1 MEEQVTLKQILDV
14 VIEIK
19 KEVKE
24 VKEGQKSFQQ
34 EMKAEFEQYKQEMKA
49 EFEQYKQEMRA
60 EFKQYKQEMREEQAE
75 LRQEFIEFTKRIEEG
90 QERLREEMADFK
102 ANLIGSFGEWN
113 KLFTNNMI
121 AHREAISAD
130 FRKFKHE
137 IYDWAKEDIVFYLN
151 EREKKIEERLQT
163 LEIKMA

>member
-34 EMKAEFEQYKQEMKA
+34 EMRAEFEQ
-49 EFEQYKQEMRA
+49 FKQEMRA
-60 EFKQYKQEMREEQAE
+60 EQAE
-75 LRQEFIEFTKRIEEG
+75 LRQEFIEFTKRIEEC